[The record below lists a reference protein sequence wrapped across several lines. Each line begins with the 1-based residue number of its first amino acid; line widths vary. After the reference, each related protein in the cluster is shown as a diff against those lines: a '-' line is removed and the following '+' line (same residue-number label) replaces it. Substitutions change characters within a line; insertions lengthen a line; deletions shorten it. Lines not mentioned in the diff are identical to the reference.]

1 MGTMRGH
8 GLNTVRPDAT
18 PIRYGY
24 RGVDSCEASMITGGI
39 RSTVQNRP
47 PLSSAYVLALI
58 LVLLAITTA
67 YMLFRLYQTSSL
79 LEDAD
84 KKAFILETKN
94 RASIL
99 NNYFRTRAHEVR
111 LFCKNE
117 AFQKYYDAQTLGISL
132 QDGLGVMTGQME
144 QQLLMVRLETQDQGR
159 PVYQSAAFFDS
170 GSGSILARTDFSARG
185 RWINRDLFNSLGR
198 QNSRQ
203 VTFASFCEG
212 ESCRLFAVG
221 RVMHGGREKGLL
233 LLELSSE
240 TLLSKVQVVGLEKDD
255 DFTGLADHNGTLVL
269 GPQWLIGRKL
279 QDTLGLTSES
289 FQKARLVQVPR
300 RNNPAKAK
308 SDAMAEGKALEN
320 RFLLIH
326 LAPWSKHAEGHTQ
339 LLWPAVFVSLMG
351 GLVLVLVHIS
361 RSQAERNLMYEKLQE
376 AHDNL
381 EQRVSERT
389 AELEQLN
396 QTLRL
401 EIAERQR
408 AEKALLRA
416 SQDLEIANTELK
428 DFAYIVSHDL
438 KAPLRA
444 VSQLVGWL
452 AADYAHAFDDEG
464 KENLGLLLNRVTR
477 MHNLI
482 DSILHYSRLGRTRDE
497 MTEVDLNRLVS
508 EVIDMVSPP
517 PHITVTVEDRLPIV
531 RCEETRI
538 QELFQNLLDNAIK
551 YMDKPDGQ
559 IRIGCLQK
567 DSHWQ
572 CRVSDNGPG
581 IEEKYH
587 EKIFQ
592 IFQTLQSRDEME
604 STGIGLTV
612 VKKIVELHGG
622 EVWIESRL
630 GSGTTFFF
638 TLPVLREES

>member
-1 MGTMRGH
+1 
-8 GLNTVRPDAT
+8 
-18 PIRYGY
+18 
-24 RGVDSCEASMITGGI
+24 MIKGGI
-39 RSTVQNRP
+39 RSSVQNRP
-47 PLSSAYVLALI
+47 ALSSAHVLAAI
-58 LVLLAITTA
+58 LVLLSITTT

-84 KKAFILETKN
+84 KKAFLLETEN
-94 RASIL
+94 RASIV
-99 NNYFRTRAHEVR
+99 NNYFRMRAHEVR
-111 LFCKNE
+111 LFCKSE

-144 QQLLMVRLETQDQGR
+144 QELLMVRLETQDQGR
-159 PVYQSAAFFDS
+159 PVYQSAAFFDF
-170 GSGSILARTDFSARG
+170 GQGSILARTDFSARG
-185 RWINRDLFNSLGR
+185 RWINPALFHSLHR
-198 QNSRQ
+198 RNRKE

-212 ESCRLFAVG
+212 DSCRLFAVG
-221 RVMHGGREKGLL
+221 AIMHGGQEKGLL
-233 LLELSSE
+233 LMELSSA
-240 TLLSKVQVVGLEKDD
+240 TLWSKIQVLGLEKDD
-255 DFTGLADHNGTLVL
+255 DFSGLADPAGTLVL
-269 GPQWLIGRKL
+269 GPPWLIGRKVE
-279 QDTLGLTSES
+279 DILGVTSES
-289 FQKARLVQVPR
+289 LQKARLVEVPR
-300 RNNPAKAK
+300 RLVPGK
-308 SDAMAEGKALEN
+308 SRSGAMAESKVLEN
-320 RFLLIH
+320 RFSLIH
-326 LAPWSKHAEGHTQ
+326 LDPWSKHAERHSH

-381 EQRVSERT
+381 EERVRDRT
-389 AELEQLN
+389 SELEQVN

-408 AEKALLRA
+408 AEKALRRA
-416 SQDLEIANTELK
+416 SQDLEIANNELK

-444 VSQLVGWL
+444 VTQLVGWL
-452 AADYAHAFDDEG
+452 AADYAQAFDDEG
-464 KENLGLLLNRVTR
+464 KESLGLLVNRVTR

-482 DSILHYSRLGRTRDE
+482 DSILHYSRLGRIRDE

-508 EVIDMVSPP
+508 EVIELVAPP
-517 PHITVTVEDRLPIV
+517 PHITITVENELPIV
-531 RCEETRI
+531 TCEQIRI

-559 IRIGCLQK
+559 IRIGCLRK
-567 DSHWQ
+567 DSCWQ

-592 IFQTLQSRDEME
+592 IFQTLQARDEME

-622 EVWIESRL
+622 EVWVESRV

-638 TLPVLREES
+638 TLPVVGAES